1 VLYRCCIA
9 VLLQITQM
17 KFRLSEGSGECFY
30 YLGVEDDGYPRG
42 LDTQELQESM
52 AVIHRMAVSLQ
63 VSLQQQHEAAAGA
76 RQFQAAE
83 TCYTEQRLALCVAA
97 HSSIGRQHRQQVRQM
112 LPCSNICQ

>member
-1 VLYRCCIA
+1 
-9 VLLQITQM
+9 M

-76 RQFQAAE
+76 RQCKAVPGGRDMLHRAAPGPMCGS
-83 TCYTEQRLALCVAA
+83 T
-97 HSSIGRQHRQQVRQM
+97 
-112 LPCSNICQ
+112 